1 MVIAEQLP
9 AIRGVPLFDNAARST
24 ALENRY
30 CQPIAEF
37 PPTRRSKHPGMGFA
51 TPATKALAR
60 SRPPWLD
67 AGVPPDHAECISG
80 AAYYDAGGGSRPHT
94 EITNSSGVVH
104 D

>member
-1 MVIAEQLP
+1 MIAEQLLDM
-9 AIRGVPLFDNAARST
+9 RGVPLFDIAARST
-24 ALENRY
+24 ALEKRY
-30 CQPIAEF
+30 CRPIAQF
-37 PPTRRSKHPGMGFA
+37 SLPPESKHPGMGFA